1 MAQIIPNSGK
11 AHWVDV
17 FDPATRASQVTTY
30 YGAWGAGATAPALTD
45 TTLVTE
51 NPEARVATTITQQTT
66 SSTGD
71 TVRHVFEI
79 TATGNRTV
87 QEAGVLTATSAGT
100 LVYRGT
106 HGSLTIETGDRV
118 EYTFNDRVAD
128 SSEI

>member
-1 MAQIIPNSGK
+1 MPQIIPNSGK

-17 FDPATRASQVTTY
+17 FDPATRAAQATTY
-30 YGAWGAGATAPALTD
+30 YGAWGGTSTAPALTD
-45 TTLVTE
+45 TALGSE
-51 NPEARVATTITQQTT
+51 HPEARVATTITQQTT

-79 TATGNRTV
+79 TATGNRSV
-87 QEAGVLTATSAGT
+87 QESGVFNASTTGT

-106 HGSLTIETGDRV
+106 HALLNIETGDRV

-128 SSEI
+128 SSE

>member
-1 MAQIIPNSGK
+1 MAQIVTNVGK

-17 FDPATRASQVTTY
+17 FDPATRGAQTTTY
-30 YGAWGAGATAPALTD
+30 YGAWGSGSGAPALTD
-45 TTLVTE
+45 TVLTE
-51 NPEARVATTITQQTT
+51 HPESRVSTTVSQQTT

-71 TVRHVFEI
+71 TVRHVYEI

-87 QEAGVLTATSAGT
+87 NEAGVFTASTSGT

-106 HGSLTIETGDRV
+106 HSTLNIETGDRV

-128 SSEI
+128 SSE

>member
-1 MAQIIPNSGK
+1 MPQLITNAGK

-17 FDPATRASQVTTY
+17 FDPATRGAQATTY
-30 YGAWGAGATAPALTD
+30 YGAWGGTSTAPALGD
-45 TTLVTE
+45 TALGSE
-51 NPEARVATTITQQTT
+51 HAEARVATTVSQQTT

-71 TVRHVFEI
+71 TIRHVFEI

-87 QEAGVLTATSAGT
+87 NEAGVFNASSTGT

-106 HGSLTIETGDRV
+106 HSTLNIETGDRV

-128 SSEI
+128 SSE